1 MAGELPTMIDCL
13 SAHITGSIRQFLVD
27 ILRRDDSSVALYNVK
42 KVFVKRI
49 ECAMKMNVIS
59 SQLSQL
65 LKKQNRSLYWL
76 AKETG
81 VSYQSLWKLNKD
93 RTERITFLTLDKICS
108 ALKCKPGE
116 VLINSPEK

>member
-1 MAGELPTMIDCL
+1 
-13 SAHITGSIRQFLVD
+13 
-27 ILRRDDSSVALYNVK
+27 
-42 KVFVKRI
+42 
-49 ECAMKMNVIS
+49 MKMNVIS

-108 ALKCKPGE
+108 ALKCQPGD
-116 VLINSPEK
+116 VLIHSPEK